1 MASVALTALV
11 GAQMPRLAP
20 RRHCGIPRRQGW
32 MAQGHECPVLP
43 LCSVV
48 DLNFEFGLARQH
60 CSDMQLLFASPETH
74 AEDSALRVNFVS
86 CSDELEPVIFVAL
99 LVLGGQLIS

>member
-20 RRHCGIPRRQGW
+20 RRHCGIPRRQGS
-32 MAQGHECPVLP
+32 MAQGHEGLVLP
-43 LCSVV
+43 LCRLDVQPKFKVEHS
-48 DLNFEFGLARQH
+48 
-60 CSDMQLLFASPETH
+60 SDVQLLFVSPETH

-99 LVLGGQLIS
+99 LALRGQLIS